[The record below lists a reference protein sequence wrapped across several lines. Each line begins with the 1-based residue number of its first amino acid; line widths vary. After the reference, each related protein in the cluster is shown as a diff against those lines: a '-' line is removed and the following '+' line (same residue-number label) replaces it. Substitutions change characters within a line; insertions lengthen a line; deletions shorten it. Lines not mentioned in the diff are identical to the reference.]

1 MITKNLMM
9 FFGERFMKLR
19 KSNAGQAF
27 AKPLRRAVAFLNLC
41 GIVLLLLQG
50 GCLWKHGAELLHHE
64 WILYSASFTVIVL
77 LWVLALRVIGKKIR
91 ETEDA
96 VALIAANTEQND
108 GKCDLYRVV
117 QEKLEAEQELA
128 HVHRMLEK
136 QLEKLT
142 LQSCVRD
149 TYVAI
154 EQVEH
159 RLDMETPYIMGYV
172 HVEFAESFRMEIR
185 ELGKT
190 TFFLKELIA
199 LYLENFV
206 QDATVFQIESDQIVF
221 VLSNTAEIERIL
233 LMLQDKLDSE
243 AEYANFTFVVSDVH
257 YPHESVKEVYDRLC
271 SIAKYRIPGSKT
283 RVLRESQERVRTER
297 TAFDGELR
305 KEFLEAMQN
314 ETIEYC
320 TRFVSRLIDRSV
332 SRGGTGVELQLLCSE
347 VSVSIDELL
356 CELFGSIPEELG
368 SLNACLKFSQAIT
381 PEQYKKTV
389 GDYICNAVTYLRL
402 HRRTE
407 DHIIGFILDYVEK
420 HYEEDIYL
428 NLFAEK
434 LQLTAAYISSYFKEK
449 MNVNLSDYI
458 NHFRVRKAIGL
469 METTNHKNKD
479 IAQKVGLPNIN
490 TFIRLFKK
498 HAGTTPGEY
507 RKHHAPSSTESFI
520 TEM

>member
-1 MITKNLMM
+1 
-9 FFGERFMKLR
+9 MKIK
-19 KSNAGQAF
+19 KSTAGTAF
-27 AKPLRRAVAFLNLC
+27 AKPLRCAIWLLNLC
-41 GIVLLLLQG
+41 ALTLLFVQVVHIWKCGISATRQETMIYSGVLVLLLL
-50 GCLWKHGAELLHHE
+50 LWTMALHA
-64 WILYSASFTVIVL
+64 I
-77 LWVLALRVIGKKIR
+77 RKKIR
-91 ETEDA
+91 ETVDA
-96 VALIAANTEQND
+96 VDLITANAEQSD
-108 GKCDLYRVV
+108 GKYDLYRVV

-159 RLDMETPYIMGYV
+159 RLDMDAPYIMGYV
-172 HVEFAESFRMEIR
+172 HVEFAESFRLEIR

-221 VLSNTAEIERIL
+221 VIHNTAEIERIL

-257 YPHESVKEVYDRLC
+257 YPHEPIKEVYDRLC

-283 RVLRESQERVRTER
+283 RVLRESQERVCTER

-305 KEFLEAMQN
+305 KEFLDAMQN

-320 TRFVSRLIDRSV
+320 TGFVGRLIDRCV

-458 NHFRVRKAIGL
+458 NHFRVRKAIQL
-469 METTNHKNKD
+469 METTNLKNKD
-479 IAQKVGLPNIN
+479 IAEKVGLPNIN

-498 HAGTTPGEY
+498 HAGATPGEY
-507 RKHHAPSSTESFI
+507 RKLHVPNTAE
-520 TEM
+520 

>member
-1 MITKNLMM
+1 
-9 FFGERFMKLR
+9 MKQK
-19 KSNAGQAF
+19 KSSAGKVF
-27 AKPLRRAVAFLNLC
+27 ARPLKCALWLLNLC
-41 GIVLLLLQG
+41 TGTLLVVLCLHIWKSDITIAYKEGAVCAAFLALL
-50 GCLWKHGAELLHHE
+50 
-64 WILYSASFTVIVL
+64 ILVWTVS
-77 LWVLALRVIGKKIR
+77 LRVIRKKIR
-91 ETEDA
+91 ETVDA
-96 VALIAANTEQND
+96 VDLITANNGQND
-108 GKCDLYRVV
+108 GAFDLYRIV

-128 HVHRMLEK
+128 HVQRMLEK

-159 RLDMETPYIMGYV
+159 RLDMDSPYIMGYV
-172 HVEFAESFRMEIR
+172 HVEFAESFRLEVG

-221 VLSNTAEIERIL
+221 VLHNTAEIERIL

-257 YPHESVKEVYDRLC
+257 YPSDPIKGVYDRLC
-271 SIAKYRIPGSKT
+271 SIAKYRIPGAKT

-297 TAFDGELR
+297 TVFDGELR

-320 TRFVSRLIDRSV
+320 TGFVARLIDRSV

-356 CELFGSIPEELG
+356 CDLFGSIPEELG

-458 NHFRVRKAIGL
+458 NHFRVRKAIWL
-469 METTNHKNKD
+469 METTNLKNKD

-507 RKHHAPSSTESFI
+507 RKHHAPSDVDAFI
-520 TEM
+520 TEL